1 MTDSECCT
9 GGYNYF
15 KFSIGAEMKNTVMM
29 KLVSDK
35 KKKKNMS
42 NDSAKKPPFKI
53 RYVPDE
59 YNTKQMCNES
69 ILENEGIIRVSSSS
83 A

>member
-1 MTDSECCT
+1 
-9 GGYNYF
+9 
-15 KFSIGAEMKNTVMM
+15 
-29 KLVSDK
+29 
-35 KKKKNMS
+35 MS
-42 NDSAKKPPFKI
+42 NHSAEKLPFKI